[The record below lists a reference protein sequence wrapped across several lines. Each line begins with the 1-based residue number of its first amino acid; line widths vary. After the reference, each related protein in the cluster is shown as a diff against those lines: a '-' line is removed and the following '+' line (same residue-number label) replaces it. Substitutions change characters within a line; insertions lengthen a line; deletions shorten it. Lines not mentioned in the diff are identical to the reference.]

1 MTKKKFKELF
11 GEDPEDV
18 LGPDWKNIIKDMEE

>member
-1 MTKKKFKELF
+1 MTKKEFIELF

-18 LGPDWKNIIKDMEE
+18 LGGDWRELIKEYS